1 MAIGLAIRQPFDRS
15 AFLAW
20 EDAQPDRWELV
31 GGIIRMMAGGT
42 VDHNTVAGNIY
53 AFLHSK
59 LRGGPCR
66 AFQQNMKLTPAENE
80 DSTYPDVLVICRPLK
95 GDSPSVESA
104 TVIVEVLSP
113 TTRTYDSEEKWSG
126 YQKIEDLRHYALVD
140 PTRLHIT
147 LYSRSDTKEDWRFR
161 VIDSINADL
170 PLTAIDARIPMR
182 EIYAGTDAGAG

>member
-66 AFQQNMKLTPAENE
+66 PFQQNMKLTPAENE
-80 DSTYPDVLVICRPLK
+80 DSTYPDVLVICRP
-95 GDSPSVESA
+95 DCR
-104 TVIVEVLSP
+104 
-113 TTRTYDSEEKWSG
+113 TTRTAAFSPPWKSRKNFWSM
-126 YQKIEDLRHYALVD
+126 LR
-140 PTRLHIT
+140 
-147 LYSRSDTKEDWRFR
+147 F
-161 VIDSINADL
+161 DL
-170 PLTAIDARIPMR
+170 PLP
-182 EIYAGTDAGAG
+182 GS